1 MSGLTVCSWRS
12 AEHTEF
18 FPLDQINPDTGNDP
32 ALTEAHASP
41 GPAASERD
49 PGRIPRR
56 PCSVPGCPELTGN
69 ARCEAHQHAH
79 QSEVDAHRGS
89 SSARGYD
96 ATWRRLRRAKLA
108 TDPVCQIRTN
118 CPGMVATEVDHKTPV
133 RQWPEGRLDWDNLQS
148 TCIPCHRAKT
158 GRERLHRSSKP
169 GGPGGRRVCGQT
181 PSRP

>member
-1 MSGLTVCSWRS
+1 MNTRNADSTINGELVDGLEATHHFKFNEIQVTSAISGATAQS
-12 AEHTEF
+12 
-18 FPLDQINPDTGNDP
+18 
-32 ALTEAHASP
+32 
-41 GPAASERD
+41 D